1 MELTTKKILIP
12 VILGLIIWIIAF
24 FVIGW
29 TQISEDP
36 TIQALY
42 IPMVI
47 LFGIGTIILM
57 IVFLWWYLPYLG
69 IDLQQQWLHESLFF
83 GIIVMLVH
91 YLLDIVI
98 FTLMQV
104 DLIVYFF
111 GIFFG
116 NPNGSTVMIMYPL
129 ILVWAILG
137 GFVTIRT
144 KT

>member
-1 MELTTKKILIP
+1 MELKPKKILIP
-12 VILGLIIWIIAF
+12 LILGLVIWIIAF

-36 TIQALY
+36 AIQALY

-47 LFGIGTIILM
+47 LFGLGTIILV
-57 IVFLWWYLPYLG
+57 IVFLFWYLPYLG
-69 IDLQQQWLHESLFF
+69 IDLEQAWLEESLFF
-83 GIIVMLVH
+83 GIIIMCMQFI
-91 YLLDIVI
+91 LDIIV

-104 DLIVYFF
+104 DLLIYFF
-111 GIFFG
+111 GLFLG
-116 NPNGSTVMIMYPL
+116 NPDGSTVIIMYPL

-137 GFVTIRT
+137 GFVTMRI